1 MSEFQEKLRCE
12 FQDKEYA
19 HAYMEESLN
28 HYIATQIKVLR
39 EQRQLTQTQLAI
51 LAEMEQGDISVLED
65 VDYESWSIK
74 SLKQLAN
81 AFDVTLHVSFE
92 SFSNSIQR
100 IENFSRKILERPS
113 RIQDLMQQP
122 TVEAALIN
130 VEEVLYKLQTIKHTE
145 ISGTTAS
152 AIDTAVTLTPSSGN
166 DLNKND
172 MKYSLFGQYSN
183 PVNPDISHRGY
194 Q

>member
-1 MSEFQEKLRCE
+1 MSQFEEKLRKD

-39 EQRQLTQTQLAI
+39 EQRQLTQTQLAE
-51 LAEMEQGDISVLED
+51 LAEMKQGRISVLED

-81 AFDVTLHVSFE
+81 AFDVALHVSFE
-92 SFSNSIQR
+92 TFSKSIKM
-100 IENFSRKILERPS
+100 IEGFNRKSLERPS
-113 RIQDLMQQP
+113 RMQDLMEEP
-122 TVEAALIN
+122 VVETDEDI
-130 VEEVLYKLQTIKHTE
+130 LYKLQTIKSAKV
-145 ISGTTAS
+145 SGVSKS
-152 AIDTAVTLTPSSGN
+152 ALDVDETLVCSPRSDITREYSSSC
-166 DLNKND
+166 L
-172 MKYSLFGQYSN
+172 YSQNSNSVGQPN
-183 PVNPDISHRGY
+183 LREFY